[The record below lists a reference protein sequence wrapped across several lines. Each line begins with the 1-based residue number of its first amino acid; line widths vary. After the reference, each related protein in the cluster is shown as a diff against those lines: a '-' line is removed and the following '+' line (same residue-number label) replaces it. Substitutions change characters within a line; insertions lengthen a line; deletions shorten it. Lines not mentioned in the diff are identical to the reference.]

1 MSRFA
6 LSLVQNGPSSAVEG
20 KVNSLGQSG
29 VLSEADVSSLEDE
42 MAHKAVAIE
51 DQDQHNTQSQDE
63 SDLEEVLPYT
73 RINMW
78 EVVYKSAINLVLPF
92 INGFM
97 LGWGE
102 ILAHEVGFRY
112 QWFGAKVNPPR
123 RMERRRAQSRFL

>member
-6 LSLVQNGPSSAVEG
+6 LSPVRNVSPSAVEG
-20 KVNSLGQSG
+20 KMESLGQSG
-29 VLSEADVSSLEDE
+29 VLSDADVSSLGDE
-42 MAHKAVAIE
+42 MAHKAVTIE
-51 DQDQHNTQSQDE
+51 DQDQHQTQSIDE

-78 EVVYKSAINLVLPF
+78 EVVNKSAINLVLPF

-123 RMERRRAQSRFL
+123 RMERRRVQSQFL